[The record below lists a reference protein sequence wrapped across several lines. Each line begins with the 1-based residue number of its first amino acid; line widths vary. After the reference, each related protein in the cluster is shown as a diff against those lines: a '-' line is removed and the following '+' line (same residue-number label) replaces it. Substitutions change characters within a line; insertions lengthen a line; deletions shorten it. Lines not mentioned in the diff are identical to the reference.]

1 MSRDQSLRMVP
12 FCTTRIAPVDQYSF
26 PEVDTTERT
35 CNNGVSHPIYACN
48 GEISRFLPLH
58 EWPEV
63 NKIHPQIR
71 MGSQPHFMA
80 RDPYVANIIEN
91 EQLAI
96 ARRDIEQKRLEG
108 FYIEG
113 GGYDPYRI
121 REQQIQKIVDV
132 KKARALNR

>member
-35 CNNGVSHPIYACN
+35 CNNGVSGPKYACN

-58 EWPEV
+58 DWPEV
-63 NKIHPQIR
+63 NKIHPEIR

-80 RDPYVANIIEN
+80 RDPYVARQIETQ
-91 EQLAI
+91 QLDI
-96 ARRDIEQKRLEG
+96 AQKRLEG

-121 REQQIQKIVDV
+121 REHQIQQIVDA
-132 KKARALNR
+132 KKARVLNR